1 MKHLL
6 LILFFIPFISIGQDM
21 TYEDLMSF
29 ENTKQIERFLIER
42 NYERF
47 DKDNKENIKYGYNLD
62 LRDGEYF
69 MNKGARISIDNDS
82 LSFKN
87 AFNLGFYVDFMF
99 TSEEDY
105 NRIYDVAKKELE
117 FLDVFSGIALYN
129 IEESGVI
136 LGFSITE
143 NNHYVT
149 LMRVKEDQKKTP

>member
-1 MKHLL
+1 M
-6 LILFFIPFISIGQDM
+6 SIGQDM

-117 FLDVFSGIALYN
+117 FLDVFNGMALYN

-136 LGFSITE
+136 VGFSITE
-143 NNHYVT
+143 NNHYVN

>member
-6 LILFFIPFISIGQDM
+6 LILLFIPFMSIGQDM

-47 DKDNKENIKYGYNLD
+47 DKENKENIKYGYNLD

-69 MNKGARISIDNDS
+69 MNKGARISIYNDS

-87 AFNLGFYVDFMF
+87 AFTLDLYVDFMF

-117 FLDVFSGIALYN
+117 FLDVVNGMALYN
-129 IEESGVI
+129 IKESGLIV
-136 LGFSITE
+136 GFSITE
-143 NNHYVT
+143 NNHYVN
-149 LMRVKEDQKKTP
+149 LMRVKEEE

>member
-6 LILFFIPFISIGQDM
+6 LILLFIPFISIGQDM

-105 NRIYDVAKKELE
+105 NRIYDVAKKKLE
-117 FLDVFSGIALYN
+117 FLDVFNGMALYN

-136 LGFSITE
+136 VGFSITE
-143 NNHYVT
+143 NNHYVN

>member
-1 MKHLL
+1 MKNLL
-6 LILFFIPFISIGQDM
+6 LILLFVPFMSIGQDM

-117 FLDVFSGIALYN
+117 FLDVFNGMALYN

-136 LGFSITE
+136 VGFSITE
-143 NNHYVT
+143 NNHYVN

>member
-1 MKHLL
+1 M
-6 LILFFIPFISIGQDM
+6 SIGQDM

-47 DKDNKENIKYGYNLD
+47 DKENKENIKYGYNLD

-69 MNKGARISIDNDS
+69 MNKGARISIYNDS

-87 AFNLGFYVDFMF
+87 AFTLDLYVDFMF

-117 FLDVFSGIALYN
+117 FLDVVNGMALYN
-129 IEESGVI
+129 IKESGLIV
-136 LGFSITE
+136 GFSITE
-143 NNHYVT
+143 NNHYVN
-149 LMRVKEDQKKTP
+149 LMRVKEEE

>member
-6 LILFFIPFISIGQDM
+6 LILLFVPFMSIGQDM

-87 AFNLGFYVDFMF
+87 AFTLDLFVDFMF

-117 FLDVFSGIALYN
+117 FLDVFNGMALYT
-129 IEESGVI
+129 IKESGLIV
-136 LGFSITE
+136 GFSITE
-143 NNHYVT
+143 NNHYVN
-149 LMRVKEDQKKTP
+149 LMRVKEEE

>member
-1 MKHLL
+1 M
-6 LILFFIPFISIGQDM
+6 SIGQDM

-47 DKDNKENIKYGYNLD
+47 DKENKENIKYGYNLD

-69 MNKGARISIDNDS
+69 MNKGARISIYNDS

-87 AFNLGFYVDFMF
+87 AFTLDLYVDFMF

-117 FLDVFSGIALYN
+117 FLDVVNGMALYN
-129 IEESGVI
+129 IKESGLIV
-136 LGFSITE
+136 GFSITE
-143 NNHYVT
+143 NNHYVN
-149 LMRVKEDQKKTP
+149 LMRVKKEE